1 MDAPTTHIDSKKDA
15 SAHHLAV
22 KIARII
28 IAVGGVVVLCLI
40 LIPGMMIWQFNRP
53 PFSLELL
60 KQLDRT
66 MTADD
71 VRRVLGT
78 PSDSWIEEDAEGR
91 PYEEWVYQR
100 RNSWPMV
107 YIYFD
112 RDGKFSDSE
121 YDY

>member
-1 MDAPTTHIDSKKDA
+1 MDDAPAQIDSKKDA
-15 SAHHLAV
+15 SATHLAA
-22 KIARII
+22 KIARILM
-28 IAVGGVVVLCLI
+28 AAGAVVVLCLI
-40 LIPGMMIWQFNRP
+40 LIPGIAIWQFNRP
-53 PFSLELL
+53 PFPLERLE
-60 KQLDRT
+60 QLDRT

-71 VRRVLGT
+71 VRRILGT
-78 PSDSWIEEDAEGR
+78 PSNSWIEEDAEGR
-91 PYEEWVYQR
+91 PYEEWVYKR

>member
-1 MDAPTTHIDSKKDA
+1 MRSLRIPRWARRRRHA
-15 SAHHLAV
+15 SL
-22 KIARII
+22 
-28 IAVGGVVVLCLI
+28 
-40 LIPGMMIWQFNRP
+40 P
-53 PFSLELL
+53 
-60 KQLDRT
+60 
-66 MTADD
+66 
-71 VRRVLGT
+71 
-78 PSDSWIEEDAEGR
+78 WIEEDAEGR